1 MSRTTLDLDLT
12 VSDELRKRAKRDNK
26 SMGQVASELL
36 SRALAAEEAKPP
48 PFTWISHDL
57 GLPLVDLE
65 DKDAVWAI
73 LDERT

>member
-12 VSDELRKRAKRDNK
+12 VSDELRKRAKRDKK

-36 SRALAAEEAKPP
+36 SRALAAEDSEPP
-48 PFTWISHDL
+48 PFAWISHDL